1 MTKDNLEPFFN
12 LIFSLD
18 LFIICTSV
26 LLMCV
31 SVYHVHPGNRVMAM
45 WVPGNE
51 PGPLQEQV
59 LNH

>member
-31 SVYHVHPGNRVMAM
+31 SVYHVHPGTGVMAM